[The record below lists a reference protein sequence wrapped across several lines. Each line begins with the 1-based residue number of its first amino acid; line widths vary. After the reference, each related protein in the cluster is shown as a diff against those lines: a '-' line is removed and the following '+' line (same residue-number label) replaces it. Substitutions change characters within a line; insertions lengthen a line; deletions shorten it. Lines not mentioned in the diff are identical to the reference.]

1 MARTSKYLN
10 SNEVVS
16 SVKQWKAGLYFR
28 LSKEDGDKDDES
40 KIESDSISSQ
50 RLIVEDFLA
59 ENLDIASFSEYIDD
73 GYTGLNFERPD
84 FQRMLED
91 IRLGNINCII
101 VKDLSRFGRNYL
113 EAGQYLDIFFPI
125 MNVRFISVNDT
136 IDSYLFPSS
145 VNNISVSFKNVMNE
159 EYCRDISKKIR
170 STFVAKRE
178 NGEYICGFP
187 LYGYIKDPEH
197 KGQLLIDK
205 EAADV
210 VHNIF
215 VWYSEG
221 MSVRMIT
228 FKLNDMGIVNP
239 ITYKRKKYST
249 FNRKTSS
256 PCWCMQTVKSILENI
271 TYTGVL
277 LQGKYEKINHKVDKI
292 VKTSPDKW
300 ISIENHHEPIIDRQ
314 TFDAIQPLLHRDTKV
329 SQKTKAP
336 GLFSGFLRCAECG
349 HNLVKRKPGHANLI
363 NKYHFYTCST
373 YDLKSKSA
381 CTRHTTRSD
390 ILEKTVFAVITKQID
405 LAIDME
411 AMIDEINRSPKKKA
425 ASSKVE
431 SLIASQKKE
440 KERLENILFDL
451 YPDYKSGLISREQY
465 FALKTKY
472 EEEIERSK
480 KTLFKLSEMLEREK
494 KGVDSTNTF
503 IQQFKRYQ
511 NFTKLTREILI
522 HLVDEIL
529 VHENGEIE
537 IKMKYSDEFARAR
550 DYIETNQNLVTE
562 FKNLTDR
569 VAQKVKIGEAV

>member
-10 SNEVVS
+10 NNEVVP

-50 RLIVEDFLA
+50 RLIVEDFLS
-59 ENLDIASFSEYIDD
+59 ENLDIVSFSEYIDD
-73 GYTGLNFERPD
+73 GYTGLNFERPE

-125 MNVRFISVNDT
+125 MNVRFISISDT
-136 IDSYLFPSS
+136 IDSYLYPSS

-159 EYCRDISKKIR
+159 EYCRDISNKIR

-187 LYGYIKDPEH
+187 LYGYIKDPNR
-197 KGQLLIDK
+197 KGQLLIDP
-205 EAADV
+205 EAADI

-215 VWYSEG
+215 IWFSEG
-221 MSVRMIT
+221 MSLRMIT
-228 FKLNDMGIVNP
+228 FKLNGLGIINP
-239 ITYKRKKYST
+239 MTYK
-249 FNRKTSS
+249 NRKYPTHNRRSLNS
-256 PCWCMQTVKSILENI
+256 CWCIQTVKGILENI
-271 TYTGVL
+271 TYTGAL
-277 LQGKYEKINHKVDKI
+277 LQGKYEKINHKVKKV

-300 ISIENHHEPIIDRQ
+300 VLIENHHEPIIDRL

-329 SQKTKAP
+329 SQKTKEP
-336 GLFSGFLRCAECG
+336 GLFSGFLKCADCG
-349 HNLVKRKPGHANLI
+349 HNLVKKKSGHPNLRD
-363 NKYHFYTCST
+363 KYHYYTCGT
-373 YDLKSKSA
+373 YDTRSKSA

-390 ILEKTVFAVITKQID
+390 ILEQTVFAVITKQID

-411 AMIDEINRSPKKKA
+411 TMIDEINRSPQKKA

-431 SLIASQKKE
+431 SLITSQKKE
-440 KERLENILFDL
+440 KEKLENILFDL

-465 FALKTKY
+465 FALKSKY

-480 KTLFKLSEMLEREK
+480 QTLSKLYEMLEREK

-503 IQQFKRYQ
+503 IQQFKKFK

-522 HLVDEIL
+522 HLVDVIL
-529 VHENGEIE
+529 VYENGEIE
-537 IKMKYSDEFARAR
+537 IRMKYCDEFARAIE
-550 DYIETNQNLVTE
+550 YIEANRDLITDL
-562 FKNLTDR
+562 KNLTDR
-569 VAQKVKIGEAV
+569 VSQKVKIGEAV